1 MEILKNGFVIYSI
14 NGCPNCERAKHMLDE
29 AGISYEYVN
38 IEGDGERDHEF
49 YKRVEALEKLSGTR
63 CFPQIYKNGK
73 YFGRVKDLFK
83 FISLSTSSFDV

>member
-1 MEILKNGFVIYSI
+1 
-14 NGCPNCERAKHMLDE
+14 MLDE
-29 AGISYEYVN
+29 AGILSYEYVN
-38 IEGDGERDHEF
+38 IEGDGERDHAF

-73 YFGRVKDLFK
+73 YFGRVRDLFK